1 MKVTS
6 TSNTDDI
13 RIFINNY
20 LHIYIIKQN
29 LVAINSFQNA
39 ENDYSIHIHFTTTTV
54 ILQYETISVWTN
66 VLLELNKKL

>member
-6 TSNTDDI
+6 TSSTDDI

-39 ENDYSIHIHFTTTTV
+39 ENDYSIYIHFTTTTV